1 MPTQTAVARPLVE
14 RRATPRYHPAV
25 ANDEAARAANR
36 ARFARLI
43 AQPETEIDLAQ
54 GALAIAADGR
64 PEIDPTRTLAA
75 LDDLAERVRLRL
87 DVGDAETHVIDRLQ
101 DVLFRESGFR
111 GPTAAE
117 YHDPRASLLD
127 VVVAR
132 RIGLP
137 ISLAIIE
144 LEVAWRIGLRLVGIG
159 LPGHFIVGAPGGI
172 LLDPADDG
180 RRLTPDD
187 CQALLRRSIGD
198 GILFHSGMLRPNSK
212 REILARVL
220 RNLRSAYLAA
230 RDWPAALGII
240 ELLGVIE
247 PTDPDHGRDRGLL
260 LGRMGRF
267 NEAVVAL
274 GRYLQERPDG
284 HDVDDV
290 RQVLG
295 IFAGRRN

>member
-1 MPTQTAVARPLVE
+1 
-14 RRATPRYHPAV
+14 
-25 ANDEAARAANR
+25 
-36 ARFARLI
+36 
-43 AQPETEIDLAQ
+43 
-54 GALAIAADGR
+54 
-64 PEIDPTRTLAA
+64 
-75 LDDLAERVRLRL
+75 
-87 DVGDAETHVIDRLQ
+87 VIDRLQ

-137 ISLAIIE
+137 ISLAIVE
-144 LEVAWRIGLRLVGIG
+144 LEVAWRIGPRLVGIG

>member
-1 MPTQTAVARPLVE
+1 MPTCQDPIDDLLSRFPAG
-14 RRATPRYHPAV
+14 ATIRSVVH
-25 ANDEAARAANR
+25 DEAVRAANR

-43 AQPETEIDLAQ
+43 AQPEADIDLAR

-64 PEIDPTRTLAA
+64 ADVEPGATLAA
-75 LDDLAERVRLRL
+75 LDDLAERVRIRL

-132 RIGLP
+132 RVGLP
-137 ISLAIIE
+137 ISLAIVQ
-144 LEVAWRIGLRLVGIG
+144 LEVAWRIGLGLVGIG
-159 LPGHFIVGAPGGI
+159 LPGHFIVGAPGGVI
-172 LLDPADDG
+172 LDPAADG

-198 GILFHSGMLRPNSK
+198 GILFHSGMLRPSGK

-220 RNLRSAYLAA
+220 RNLRSAHLAA
-230 RDWPAALGII
+230 RDWPAALGAV
-240 ELLGVIE
+240 ELLMIIE

-260 LGRMGRF
+260 LGRVGRF
-267 NEAVVAL
+267 NEAVAAL

-284 HDVDDV
+284 HDVADV